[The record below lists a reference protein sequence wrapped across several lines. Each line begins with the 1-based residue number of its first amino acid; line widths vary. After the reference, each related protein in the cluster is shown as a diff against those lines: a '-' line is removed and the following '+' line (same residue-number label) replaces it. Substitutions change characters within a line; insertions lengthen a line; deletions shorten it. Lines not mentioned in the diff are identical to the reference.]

1 MGLDKIAQDS
11 KKMTNYRLDQ
21 KIDKLLR
28 TNPSFKNLQDNKKL
42 VFDLISDYKKK
53 MRRGI
58 SVSSLTIRKDM
69 YHLYKNR
76 IELGLSKSDLD
87 DLRDLLASF
96 KS

>member
-11 KKMTNYRLDQ
+11 KKMTSYQLDQ

-28 TNPSFKNLQDNKKL
+28 TNHSFKNLQDNKEL
-42 VFDLISDYKKK
+42 IFDLISDYKKK

-58 SVSSLTIRKDM
+58 SISSLTIRRDM
-69 YHLYKNR
+69 YRLYKDR
-76 IELGLSKSDLD
+76 IELNLSKSDLD